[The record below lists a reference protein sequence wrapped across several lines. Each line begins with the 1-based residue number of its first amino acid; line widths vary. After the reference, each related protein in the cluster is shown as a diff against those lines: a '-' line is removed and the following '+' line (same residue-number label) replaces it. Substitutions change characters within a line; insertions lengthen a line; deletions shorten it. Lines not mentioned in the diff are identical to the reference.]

1 MTLEETSE
9 GELSPSISR
18 ADLLGHGLCAS
29 YLRSAPDLLKLDQ
42 NEDLDHSIRRGSH
55 SVSPGTNFIMPRA
68 SSLQPRSP
76 TQGRVKRNNTVGRS
90 QSMKTTRR
98 LRCLEPSNRF
108 RQRVAS
114 IPVDM
119 TPQLDFNL
127 NTRSSSDHSLLLL
140 PTEVGDFQRLRNFC
154 VTSKGVINRGDSFR
168 SKSRITR
175 NILPIGSQPPHNNTT
190 KSNSVADMLPVPK
203 TQDVPP
209 VIVTESVLHRVLIIG
224 SPDVG
229 KSSLTSQFSTSEY
242 ICAYDTSLAEENE
255 NSVSIILN
263 GQETELIFVEHSFS
277 DNMPQVFSTTY
288 NIDAFAVVY
297 SVTNKR
303 SFQQAKSLLQQIYK
317 NPSNGYK
324 AVVLVGNKTDLVR
337 LREVTSNEG
346 RTAATSCNCKFIET
360 SAGINHHVDELLVG
374 LLTQI
379 RLKIQQQKESISVEK
394 ARSRSSEISCGK
406 VKSFIKRILHKSS
419 AKSKSCDN
427 LHDL

>member
-18 ADLLGHGLCAS
+18 AELLGHGLCAS
-29 YLRSAPDLLKLDQ
+29 YLRSAPDLLKIDQ
-42 NEDLDHSIRRGSH
+42 NEDTGHSVRRGSH
-55 SVSPGTNFIMPRA
+55 SVSPGRNFVMSRA

-76 TQGRVKRNNTVGRS
+76 TQSRAKRNNTVGRS

-98 LRCLEPSNRF
+98 LRCLEPSNHF

-119 TPQLDFNL
+119 TPQLHSNL
-127 NTRSSSDHSLLLL
+127 NTRSSSDHSLLL

-168 SKSRITR
+168 SKSRTTR
-175 NILPIGSQPPHNNTT
+175 NIFPTGPQPSQNNTT
-190 KSNSVADMLPVPK
+190 KSNSITDMLPVPDA
-203 TQDVPP
+203 QDVPP

-224 SPDVG
+224 SSDVG

-242 ICAYDTSLAEENE
+242 ISAYDTSLAEQNE
-255 NSVSIILN
+255 NSVSIVLN

-277 DNMPQVFSTTY
+277 DNMPQVFSATC

-297 SVTNKR
+297 SVTNKH
-303 SFQQAKSLLQQIYK
+303 SFQQAKFLLHQILK
-317 NPSNGYK
+317 HPSNDYK

-337 LREVTSNEG
+337 LREVTRNEG
-346 RTAATSCNCKFIET
+346 RAAATSYNCKFIET

-379 RLKIQQQKESISVEK
+379 RLKRQQEKESIGVEK
-394 ARSRSSEISCGK
+394 AKSRSSESSCGK
-406 VKSFIKRILHKSS
+406 VKRIIKHILHKSS
-419 AKSKSCDN
+419 AKSKSCHN